1 MHFAHLDVTEF
12 IFLTQSELNEKKPR
26 GYIRKCLNLKRLSLK
41 AKAKLKEG
49 GEYCHPTLDTQ
60 KPKDQLNNQVMQMQK
75 HAFLKECVKG
85 KLYLI
90 AYLTTAADVVEE

>member
-1 MHFAHLDVTEF
+1 M
-12 IFLTQSELNEKKPR
+12 
-26 GYIRKCLNLKRLSLK
+26 NLKRLSLK

-75 HAFLKECVKG
+75 YAFLKECVKG

-90 AYLTTAADVVEE
+90 AYLTTAEDVVEE